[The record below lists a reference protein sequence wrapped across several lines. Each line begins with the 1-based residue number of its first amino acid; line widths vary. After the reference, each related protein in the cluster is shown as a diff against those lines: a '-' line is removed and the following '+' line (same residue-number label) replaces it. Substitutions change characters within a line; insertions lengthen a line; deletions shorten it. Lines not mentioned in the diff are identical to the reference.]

1 MMTCCLLVVGALCL
15 AHSLADLGEANII
28 AIVHDT
34 GLDSGV
40 GGISAINHFYGR
52 PDIPIGAYR
61 GPVGRPSTSEKPAW
75 VHKGRGVYVDD
86 LVASFPVG
94 GVRTAKDV
102 PSALEVY
109 RSVLGAAPDRSVTVV
124 SIVRPP
130 HARRIC
136 SRRPLPLLQP
146 SRVIV
151 KSLWSYCR
159 LCQRTRHNH
168 IPLSVSASAL
178 AFPLCALASHPST
191 SASMPFPSARSL
203 PTPAHPP
210 PCPFLL
216 RAPTASHPRLRLLA
230 SAHRASSRTSST
242 FCTLQPTPYQSSL
255 ANSSSPRRSIG
266 WS

>member
-1 MMTCCLLVVGALCL
+1 MARSTLSSTQISALMWTTVWPMRCLFGLPCDVCSIFGDILPTSLMMTCCLLVVGALCL

-130 HARRIC
+130 PPRA
-136 SRRPLPLLQP
+136 PYLQP
-146 SRVIV
+146 S
-151 KSLWSYCR
+151 
-159 LCQRTRHNH
+159 
-168 IPLSVSASAL
+168 
-178 AFPLCALASHPST
+178 
-191 SASMPFPSARSL
+191 
-203 PTPAHPP
+203 PP
-210 PCPFLL
+210 PPP
-216 RAPTASHPRLRLLA
+216 ATVTSHR
-230 SAHRASSRTSST
+230 
-242 FCTLQPTPYQSSL
+242 
-255 ANSSSPRRSIG
+255 
-266 WS
+266 